1 MTPVLFIMKGNN
13 IMATIEEISI
23 KNYRVL
29 RNVTLK
35 GIQPFSVFLGPN
47 GSGKTT
53 FFDVIGFLSDCLTTN
68 VRKALDSRGR
78 FQEVISRNA
87 KTQEIEII
95 IKYRERAK
103 QPIMTYTLAISQEKN
118 TPIVSR
124 ETLTWQRKAQPG
136 QPFAFLNFT
145 NGSGEVISGNAPEKN
160 DNRIHY
166 EMDDPSSLALK
177 TIGQLSDNPRVA
189 SLRRFIESWFLSY
202 FIPDQAR
209 QLAIAGAAEHLLRE
223 GDNIANVVQY
233 LADEH
238 PDILQTI
245 LQRLAERVPKLERVD
260 SEPTIDGRL
269 ALLFKDK
276 PFSQPFLARFA
287 SDGTLK
293 LLAYLILLNDPKPPQ
308 LLCIEEPENGLH
320 HKLLEPL
327 SEELSLYS
335 QTSQVFVSTHS
346 PFFVNTIKDA
356 KSLWIFQREDDGY
369 ATITR
374 ADEIP
379 YAKNFIE
386 NEEELGDLWSEGYLK
401 GLPY

>member
-1 MTPVLFIMKGNN
+1 
-13 IMATIEEISI
+13 MATIEEISI

-35 GIQPFSVFLGPN
+35 GIQPFSIFLGAN

-53 FFDVIGFLSDCLTTN
+53 FFDVIGFLFDCLTTN

-87 KTQEIEII
+87 KTQDIEII
-95 IKYRERAK
+95 IKYREQAK
-103 QPIMTYTLAISQEKN
+103 QPIMTYTLAISQKKQ
-118 TPIVSR
+118 TPVVSK
-124 ETLTWQRKAQPG
+124 ETLHWRRG
-136 QPFAFLNFT
+136 QHGKPFAFLNFT
-145 NGSGEVISGNAPEKN
+145 DGNGEVISGEAPEET
-160 DNRIHY
+160 DQRIHY

-177 TIGQLSDNPRVA
+177 TIGQLSNNPRVA

-202 FIPDQAR
+202 FIQEKAR
-209 QLAIAGAAEHLLRE
+209 QLAVARAIEHLSRE

-238 PDILQTI
+238 ADQLQII
-245 LQRLAERVPKLERVD
+245 LQRLAKRVPKLERVNA
-260 SEPTIDGRL
+260 EPTIDGRL
-269 ALLFKDK
+269 ALLFKDQ
-276 PFSQPFLARFA
+276 FFNQPFLARFA

-293 LLAYLILLNDPKPPQ
+293 LLAYLILLNDPKPAQ

-327 SEELSLYS
+327 SEELSFYS

-346 PFFVNTIKDA
+346 PFFVNTIKNA
-356 KSLWIFQREDDGY
+356 KSLWIFEREDDGY
-369 ATITR
+369 TTITR
-374 ADEIP
+374 ADKMP
-379 YAKNFIE
+379 HTKNFIE
-386 NEEELGDLWSEGYLK
+386 NEERLGDSWSEGYLK

>member
-1 MTPVLFIMKGNN
+1 
-13 IMATIEEISI
+13 MAIIEEISI

-29 RNVTLK
+29 QNVTLK
-35 GIQPFSVFLGPN
+35 GIQSFSVFLGPN

-68 VRKALDSRGR
+68 VRKALDNRGR

-87 KTQEIEII
+87 KKQEIEIV
-95 IKYRERAK
+95 IKYREKAK
-103 QPIMTYTLAISQEKN
+103 QPIITYTLAISQEKN

-124 ETLTWQRKAQPG
+124 ETLKWRRGSSG

-145 NGSGEVISGNAPEKN
+145 QGSGEVISGEMPGTHSK
-160 DNRIHY
+160 RIHY
-166 EMDDPSSLALK
+166 QMDDPSSLAIK

-209 QLAIAGAAEHLLRE
+209 QLAIAGAVEHLSRE

-238 PDILQTI
+238 PETVENILQ
-245 LQRLAERVPKLERVD
+245 QLAERVPKLEWVD
-260 SEPTIDGRL
+260 SEQTIDGRL
-269 ALLFKDK
+269 ALLFKDE
-276 PFSQPFLARFA
+276 PFTKPFLARFA

-293 LLAYLILLNDPKPPQ
+293 LLAYLILLNDPNPPQ

-327 SEELSLYS
+327 GEELMSYS
-335 QTSQVFVSTHS
+335 KQSQVFISTHS
-346 PFFVNTIKDA
+346 PFFVNTMKNA
-356 KSLWIFQREDDGY
+356 KSLWIFQRENNGY

-374 ADEIP
+374 ADKIP
-379 YAKNFIE
+379 HAKHFIE
-386 NEEELGDLWSEGYLK
+386 NEEGLGDLWTEGYLR

>member
-1 MTPVLFIMKGNN
+1 
-13 IMATIEEISI
+13 MAIIEEISI
-23 KNYRVL
+23 KNYQVL
-29 RNVTLK
+29 QNVTLK
-35 GIQPFSVFLGPN
+35 GIQSFSVFLGPN

-68 VRKALDSRGR
+68 VRKALDNRGK

-87 KTQEIEII
+87 KKQEIEIV
-95 IKYRERAK
+95 IKYREKAK
-103 QPIMTYTLAISQEKN
+103 QPIITYTLAISQEKN

-124 ETLTWQRKAQPG
+124 ETLKWRRGSSG

-145 NGSGEVISGNAPEKN
+145 RGSGEVISGEMPVNRSK
-160 DNRIHY
+160 RIHY
-166 EMDDPSSLALK
+166 QMDDPSSLAIK

-202 FIPDQAR
+202 FIPNQAR
-209 QLAIAGAAEHLLRE
+209 QLAVAGAAEHLSRE

-233 LADEH
+233 LADEY
-238 PDILQTI
+238 PETVQNILQ
-245 LQRLAERVPKLERVD
+245 QLAERVPKLEHVD
-260 SEPTIDGRL
+260 SEQTIDGRL

-276 PFSQPFLARFA
+276 PFTKPFLARFA

-293 LLAYLILLNDPKPPQ
+293 LLAYLILLNDPNPPQ

-320 HKLLEPL
+320 HKLLDPL
-327 SEELSLYS
+327 GEELMSYS
-335 QTSQVFVSTHS
+335 QKSQVFVSTHS
-346 PFFVNTIKDA
+346 PFFVNSLKNA
-356 KSLWIFQREDDGY
+356 KSLWIFQREDNGY

-374 ADEIP
+374 ADKIP
-379 YAKNFIE
+379 HAKHFINVE
-386 NEEELGDLWSEGYLK
+386 GGLGDLWTEGYLK

>member
-1 MTPVLFIMKGNN
+1 
-13 IMATIEEISI
+13 MATIEEISI

-29 RNVTLK
+29 QNVTLK
-35 GIQPFSVFLGPN
+35 GIQHSSVFLGPN

-87 KTQEIEII
+87 KKQEIEII
-95 IKYRERAK
+95 IKYREKPK
-103 QPIMTYTLAISQEKN
+103 QPIMTYTLAISLEKN

-124 ETLTWQRKAQPG
+124 ETLKWRRKAQRG

-160 DNRIHY
+160 DQRIRY

-209 QLAIAGAAEHLLRE
+209 QLAIAGAVEHLSRE

-238 PDILQTI
+238 HDKLQSILQ
-245 LQRLAERVPKLERVD
+245 QLAERVPKLEKVN

-276 PFSQPFLARFA
+276 PFSEPFLARFA

-327 SEELSLYS
+327 SEELNLYS
-335 QTSQVFVSTHS
+335 QTSQVFISTHS

-369 ATITR
+369 ANIVR

-379 YAKNFIE
+379 HAKHFIE
-386 NEEELGDLWSEGYLK
+386 NEEGLGDLWSEGYLR

>member
-1 MTPVLFIMKGNN
+1 
-13 IMATIEEISI
+13 MATIEEISI

-35 GIQPFSVFLGPN
+35 GIQPCSVFLGPN

-78 FQEVISRNA
+78 FQEVIYRNA

-95 IKYRERAK
+95 LKYRERAK
-103 QPIMTYTLAISQEKN
+103 QPVMTYTLAISQEKN

-124 ETLTWQRKAQPG
+124 ETLKWRRKAQRG
-136 QPFAFLNFT
+136 QPFSFLNFT

-160 DNRIHY
+160 DKRIHY

-177 TIGQLSDNPRVA
+177 TIGQLSDHPRVTE
-189 SLRRFIESWFLSY
+189 LRRFIENWFLSF

-209 QLAIAGAAEHLLRE
+209 QLAIAGVAEHLSRE

-245 LQRLAERVPKLERVD
+245 FGRLAKRVPKLERVD
-260 SEPTIDGRL
+260 SESTIDGRL
-269 ALLFKDK
+269 ALLFKDQ

-293 LLAYLILLNDPKPPQ
+293 LFAYLILLNAPKPPQ

-327 SEELSLYS
+327 SEELSHYS

-374 ADEIP
+374 ADEMP
-379 YAKNFIE
+379 HAKH
-386 NEEELGDLWSEGYLK
+386 W
-401 GLPY
+401 

>member
-1 MTPVLFIMKGNN
+1 ML
-13 IMATIEEISI
+13 TIEEISI

-29 RNVTLK
+29 QNVTLK

-53 FFDVIGFLSDCLTTN
+53 FFDVIGFLSDCLSTN
-68 VRKALDSRGR
+68 VRKALDNRGR

-95 IKYRERAK
+95 IKYREWAR
-103 QPIMTYTLAISQEKN
+103 QPIMTYALAISQKQKMSV
-118 TPIVSR
+118 VSK
-124 ETLTWQRKAQPG
+124 ETLQWQSGESGK
-136 QPFAFLNFT
+136 PFALLNFT
-145 NGSGEVISGNAPEKN
+145 DGSGEVISGNAPEKN
-160 DNRIHY
+160 AQRVHY

-189 SLRRFIESWFLSY
+189 SLRRFIESWFLSD
-202 FIPDQAR
+202 FIPNQAR
-209 QLAIAGAAEHLLRE
+209 QLAIAGAIEHLSRE

-238 PDILQTI
+238 PDRLKTI
-245 LQRLAERVPKLERVD
+245 LQRLAKRIPKLERVD
-260 SEPTIDGRL
+260 SEQTLDGRL
-269 ALLFKDK
+269 TLLFKDK
-276 PFSQPFLARFA
+276 AFNKPFLARFA

-335 QTSQVFVSTHS
+335 QQSQVFVSTHS
-346 PFFVNTIKDA
+346 PFFVNTIIDA

-379 YAKNFIE
+379 HAKHFIE
-386 NEEELGDLWSEGYLK
+386 NEEGLGDLWSEGYLK